1 MKKERREKKGKSGK
15 GIFLE
20 NEYYSLWTWIQG
32 LSSRAKSSQQ
42 CNNVGL
48 AVTRGEQVIH
58 KLQYMPRTID

>member
-1 MKKERREKKGKSGK
+1 MGERKA
-15 GIFLE
+15 IFLE
-20 NEYYSLWTWIQG
+20 TNIIRRGRWTWIQG

-58 KLQYMPRTID
+58 KLQYMPCTID